1 MVAQTLKTFAMY
13 KKYYFHIQLTVDSD
27 WTKEIGTS
35 LTEVMSNIA
44 TYDTIPYCFFKTE
57 Y

>member
-1 MVAQTLKTFAMY
+1 MY